1 MKATASLLFASL
13 LYSQIAAP
21 SCLLNMGYK
30 YGAKLPLINQAPDN
44 KGVYLELFTIAAAK
58 IGCELNVVRRSKEIL
73 HLYFADGTI
82 DFYPGA
88 SYSAARQQ
96 YLYFIDNGFETS
108 EYGIT
113 PLHINNIENFPQ
125 VKKLGLTWLQ
135 ENGSSKKGIATR
147 NNIRIMTLNYLSIAV
162 IQRLFA
168 KNRAQFAVIDK
179 EIYVYFLKINKLNS
193 LESLGLKVHKDCCGG
208 QIPMYLGFSRFSKHY
223 AETTN
228 LHYKPALPITP
239 ENQPIRLRE
248 SSIAYRLQQ
257 ALIEIKQSG
266 TMDIIYSKHFLAN

>member
-1 MKATASLLFASL
+1 MKTTASLLFVLL

-44 KGVYLELFTIAAAK
+44 KGAYVELFTIAANK

-73 HLYFADGTI
+73 HLYFAKGTI

-88 SYSAARQQ
+88 SYSAARQR
-96 YLYFIDNGFETS
+96 YLYFIDNGLKTS

-113 PLHINNIENFPQ
+113 PLHIDNIEDYPQ

-135 ENGSSKKGIATR
+135 ENGSSKKGIATL
-147 NNIRIMTLNYLSIAV
+147 NNIKIMTLNYLSIAV

-179 EIYVYFLKINKLNS
+179 EIYDYYLKITKLTS
-193 LESLGLKVHKDCCGG
+193 LESLGLKIHKDCCGG
-208 QIPMYLGFSRFSKHY
+208 QTPMYLGFSRFSKHY
-223 AETTN
+223 AETAN
-228 LHYKPALPITP
+228 LNYKPALPITP
-239 ENQPIRLRE
+239 ENQPKRLRE

-257 ALIEIKQSG
+257 TLIEMKQSG
-266 TMDIIYSKHFLAN
+266 TIDNIYSKHFLGN